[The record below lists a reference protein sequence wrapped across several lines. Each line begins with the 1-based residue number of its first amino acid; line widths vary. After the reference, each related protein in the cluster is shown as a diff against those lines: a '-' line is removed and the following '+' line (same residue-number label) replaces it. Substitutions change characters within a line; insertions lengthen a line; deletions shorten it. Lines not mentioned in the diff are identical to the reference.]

1 MLDVAVAY
9 NRFKFLGEEF
19 LTWLWFQIDTN
30 QPLFKTFDH
39 EITSFHIGNRIVLE
53 NRKTETLERI
63 TIKGD
68 DAGFEEGILALR
80 KGALVTELNLALH
93 ANNQEW
99 KFTIKGESLNL
110 SSVTIPKTGLPETVE
125 DLEGFVIEKAYHYDK
140 IVKFLGKVYSDYIK
154 LRISDSW
161 GKSVTPQVR
170 KWIHTNNT

>member
-9 NRFKFLGEEF
+9 NRYKFLGEEF

-39 EITSFHIGNRIVLE
+39 EVTSFHVGNRIVIE

-68 DAGFEEGILALR
+68 EAGFEEGILALR
-80 KGALVTELNLALH
+80 KGALVTELNLAFH
-93 ANNQEW
+93 ANNLQW

-140 IVKFLGKVYSDYIK
+140 IINFLEKIYSDYIK
-154 LRISDSW
+154 LRISNSW
-161 GKSVTPQVR
+161 DKSETAQIR
-170 KWIHTNNT
+170 KWIQANNP